1 MEKKVKQATTE
12 KCNCIDNENN
22 YISNCTLHCFFT
34 VCIISFTYTLIG
46 LMISSTYFK
55 CQKDF
60 NKIVPEELIGG
71 KKTIHSSQNYQNT
84 LKAQMEI
91 HTQERSKANELRKP
105 IPFTEGNTFFNELQ
119 I

>member
-71 KKTIHSSQNYQNT
+71 KKNYPQF
-84 LKAQMEI
+84 I
-91 HTQERSKANELRKP
+91 ELP
-105 IPFTEGNTFFNELQ
+105 
-119 I
+119 